1 MGVAAET
8 EGIAPKI
15 NQRSRQVWAA
25 MIISMVA
32 FLFLCGASGLGIFSF
47 VSSITDP
54 KSVSIKPLSASA
66 LAVLRHNTTV
76 PEQITGTVSLFEG
89 DVAATGGNDQAT
101 EQALISL
108 FSDSGSI
115 HMY

>member
-25 MIISMVA
+25 MIISMIA

-47 VSSITDP
+47 VSSIPDP
-54 KSVSIKPLSASA
+54 KSVSIKPLTASA
-66 LAVLRHNTTV
+66 LAVLRQNTTF
-76 PEQITGTVSLFEG
+76 PEQITGTVPLYEG
-89 DVAATGGNDQAT
+89 DVASICGSDQAT

-108 FSDSGSI
+108 
-115 HMY
+115 